1 MIGRVHGP
9 IGSEDLTGA
18 PVAGSIL
25 SAHLSQIKTKFN
37 LAELPVSLDGQDTRF
52 SPWRPGFN
60 SRTGKLIPPQLGRD
74 FSTNL
79 GMLSS
84 LWLNVPKYYFCHNS
98 GGIIVGISVC

>member
-74 FSTNL
+74 YGRHL
-79 GMLSS
+79 GMLNRTLLSIQ
-84 LWLNVPKYYFCHNS
+84 N
-98 GGIIVGISVC
+98 IIFATTRAGL